1 MSAEETKGSSGPG
14 GPVQPGQPV
23 QPVQRDRQHDVPRGL
38 GGAAMTPGM
47 PAGTGAAEGGTGVGP
62 GSGPGGPTLEK
73 SGTGAVT
80 LEKTARAAT
89 PVPGDAPEPAAAT
102 SAPSAV
108 AATVWDTP
116 LTARAEPN
124 APIVP
129 DAGAVAP
136 GAMPSAVPPAMPP
149 VTPPVMPAGMPSA
162 GPLPAA
168 APPPQPVP
176 EPARAPEPAAAPG
189 AYDVPAIYD
198 AQAAYGAGAPHATVA
213 PHAATAPH
221 TTAPPAPMPPLPTTP
236 PPSTAA
242 APSTAPP
249 PSAPVH
255 TPAPVRRSQSTRLLR
270 SQPTPVSVPLLPPE
284 LDALR
289 SKPRH
294 GESVAQRAGRAVR
307 RAIASSP
314 AAETAAVTQTAH
326 AIQQPVATGRQISVT
341 SIRGGAGKS
350 TVAALLAL
358 TYAHYRADP
367 VLAIEADP
375 ALGTLPHRLGAR
387 EVRWSGTDLAQIV
400 DPSMLITDLT
410 GYLIPFPGGGWLLP
424 GSQGAIGTRLDV
436 DTYRVVMT
444 SLRRYFATTVVDCET
459 LPAEVARTA
468 LVTTQAR
475 VLVSPA
481 TPEGVAA
488 TRSVLDWAGG
498 LHPGVLPTT
507 VVVLS
512 HVSPDSGLDL
522 RKATEH
528 LGVGGAT
535 VLPLPYDR
543 HLAAGGAIR
552 TELLGERTLQAAAR
566 IAAEAMNRA
575 VSRGPG
581 RQRTGGSAPAAPDGA
596 PSGPVHA
603 GPAYPGPA
611 YPGPAH
617 AGPAHDGPVHPGPVH
632 HGPVHSGPAHPH
644 AGPPSR

>member
-1 MSAEETKGSSGPG
+1 MPASGP
-14 GPVQPGQPV
+14 
-23 QPVQRDRQHDVPRGL
+23 
-38 GGAAMTPGM
+38 M
-47 PAGTGAAEGGTGVGP
+47 
-62 GSGPGGPTLEK
+62 
-73 SGTGAVT
+73 
-80 LEKTARAAT
+80 
-89 PVPGDAPEPAAAT
+89 
-102 SAPSAV
+102 
-108 AATVWDTP
+108 
-116 LTARAEPN
+116 
-124 APIVP
+124 
-129 DAGAVAP
+129 
-136 GAMPSAVPPAMPP
+136 
-149 VTPPVMPAGMPSA
+149 
-162 GPLPAA
+162 PAA
-168 APPPQPVP
+168 APTPQPVP
-176 EPARAPEPAAAPG
+176 EPAPTPTSHATQTTHATPPTHIASAPYAP
-189 AYDVPAIYD
+189 
-198 AQAAYGAGAPHATVA
+198 QTPHAT
-213 PHAATAPH
+213 PS
-221 TTAPPAPMPPLPTTP
+221 
-236 PPSTAA
+236 PSTAA
-242 APSTAPP
+242 V

-255 TPAPVRRSQSTRLLR
+255 TPTPVRRSG
-270 SQPTPVSVPLLPPE
+270 PTPVSVPLMPPE

-314 AAETAAVTQTAH
+314 AAETASVTQTAY
-326 AIQQPVATGRQISVT
+326 AIQQPVTTGRQISVS

-424 GSQGAIGTRLDV
+424 GSQGAIGTRLDI

-488 TRSVLDWAGG
+488 TRSVLDWVGG
-498 LHPGVLPTT
+498 LHPGMLPTT

-512 HVSPDSGLDL
+512 HVSPDSGLEL

-528 LGVGGAT
+528 LGIGGAT

-581 RQRTGGSAPAAPDGA
+581 RQRTAGTTPETPGAGRPAPDAHPSAPGHATPYAAPSASGPGHPASGPGHPMSGPGSPTPYGGYSAAAHPHDGA
-596 PSGPVHA
+596 P
-603 GPAYPGPA
+603 
-611 YPGPAH
+611 
-617 AGPAHDGPVHPGPVH
+617 
-632 HGPVHSGPAHPH
+632 
-644 AGPPSR
+644 R

>member
-1 MSAEETKGSSGPG
+1 
-14 GPVQPGQPV
+14 
-23 QPVQRDRQHDVPRGL
+23 
-38 GGAAMTPGM
+38 M
-47 PAGTGAAEGGTGVGP
+47 P
-62 GSGPGGPTLEK
+62 
-73 SGTGAVT
+73 
-80 LEKTARAAT
+80 
-89 PVPGDAPEPAAAT
+89 
-102 SAPSAV
+102 
-108 AATVWDTP
+108 
-116 LTARAEPN
+116 
-124 APIVP
+124 
-129 DAGAVAP
+129 
-136 GAMPSAVPPAMPP
+136 
-149 VTPPVMPAGMPSA
+149 
-162 GPLPAA
+162 
-168 APPPQPVP
+168 
-176 EPARAPEPAAAPG
+176 
-189 AYDVPAIYD
+189 
-198 AQAAYGAGAPHATVA
+198 APHATQTTQATHIAPA
-213 PHAATAPH
+213 PHAPQAPH
-221 TTAPPAPMPPLPTTP
+221 PTP

-242 APSTAPP
+242 V

-255 TPAPVRRSQSTRLLR
+255 TPTPVRRSG
-270 SQPTPVSVPLLPPE
+270 PTPVSVPLMPPE

-314 AAETAAVTQTAH
+314 AAETASVTQTAY
-326 AIQQPVATGRQISVT
+326 AIQQPVTTGRQIAVS

-367 VLAIEADP
+367 VLAVEADP

-424 GSQGAIGTRLDV
+424 GSQGAIGTRLDI

-488 TRSVLDWAGG
+488 TRSVLDWVGG
-498 LHPGVLPTT
+498 LHPGMLPTT

-512 HVSPDSGLDL
+512 HVSPDSGLEL

-528 LGVGGAT
+528 LGIGGAT

-581 RQRTGGSAPAAPDGA
+581 RQRTGRTAPETPGGAGRPAPDVHRSAPGHATPYAAPSA
-596 PSGPVHA
+596 SGPGHPMS
-603 GPAYPGPA
+603 GPGTSTPYGGYAA
-611 YPGPAH
+611 
-617 AGPAHDGPVHPGPVH
+617 
-632 HGPVHSGPAHPH
+632 PAHPH
-644 AGPPSR
+644 DGAPR

>member
-1 MSAEETKGSSGPG
+1 
-14 GPVQPGQPV
+14 
-23 QPVQRDRQHDVPRGL
+23 
-38 GGAAMTPGM
+38 M
-47 PAGTGAAEGGTGVGP
+47 PAS
-62 GSGPGGPTLEK
+62 GS
-73 SGTGAVT
+73 
-80 LEKTARAAT
+80 
-89 PVPGDAPEPAAAT
+89 
-102 SAPSAV
+102 
-108 AATVWDTP
+108 
-116 LTARAEPN
+116 
-124 APIVP
+124 
-129 DAGAVAP
+129 
-136 GAMPSAVPPAMPP
+136 
-149 VTPPVMPAGMPSA
+149 MPAS
-162 GPLPAA
+162 GPLPAVGPLPASGPMPPA
-168 APPPQPVP
+168 APTPQPVP
-176 EPARAPEPAAAPG
+176 EPAPTPASDATPAAQVAP
-189 AYDVPAIYD
+189 ASHAP
-198 AQAAYGAGAPHATVA
+198 QAAPH
-213 PHAATAPH
+213 P
-221 TTAPPAPMPPLPTTP
+221 TP

-242 APSTAPP
+242 VS
-249 PSAPVH
+249 SAPVH
-255 TPAPVRRSQSTRLLR
+255 TPTPVRRSGPTSVHR
-270 SQPTPVSVPLLPPE
+270 SGPTPVSVPLMPPE

-314 AAETAAVTQTAH
+314 AAETASVTQTAY
-326 AIQQPVATGRQISVT
+326 AIQQPVTTGRQIAVS

-424 GSQGAIGTRLDV
+424 GSQGAIGTRLDL

-488 TRSVLDWAGG
+488 TRSVLDWVGG
-498 LHPGVLPTT
+498 LHPGMLPTT

-512 HVSPDSGLDL
+512 HVSPDSGLEL

-528 LGVGGAT
+528 LGIGGAT

-581 RQRTGGSAPAAPDGA
+581 RQRTGRTAPETPGGAGRPAPDAHPHDGA
-596 PSGPVHA
+596 P
-603 GPAYPGPA
+603 
-611 YPGPAH
+611 
-617 AGPAHDGPVHPGPVH
+617 
-632 HGPVHSGPAHPH
+632 
-644 AGPPSR
+644 R

>member
-1 MSAEETKGSSGPG
+1 
-14 GPVQPGQPV
+14 
-23 QPVQRDRQHDVPRGL
+23 
-38 GGAAMTPGM
+38 MTPGT
-47 PAGTGAAEGGTGVGP
+47 PAESGGGTGEGRIAP
-62 GSGPGGPTLEK
+62 RPTN
-73 SGTGAVT
+73 
-80 LEKTARAAT
+80 T
-89 PVPGDAPEPAAAT
+89 PEEAM
-102 SAPSAV
+102 SAPLPAPRSAGEGATEDV
-108 AATVWDTP
+108 TGGVTEGATVWDTP
-116 LTARAEPN
+116 VTPTAQPTGTGPAAGPAAAPGGPAPMPAHAAAPGPGGVGYPPAPSAPPLT
-124 APIVP
+124 P
-129 DAGAVAP
+129 DAAAFRGAAVFRDGAPAGQTAP
-136 GAMPSAVPPAMPP
+136 GPVPASGPMPAAGPAPASGPMPSAGPGPGV
-149 VTPPVMPAGMPSA
+149 

-168 APPPQPVP
+168 APMPQPVQ
-176 EPARAPEPAAAPG
+176 EPAPAPAS
-189 AYDVPAIYD
+189 D
-198 AQAAYGAGAPHATVA
+198 AQTPAPAGTVA
-213 PHAATAPH
+213 PLQRT
-221 TTAPPAPMPPLPTTP
+221 
-236 PPSTAA
+236 
-242 APSTAPP
+242 
-249 PSAPVH
+249 APVH
-255 TPAPVRRSQSTRLLR
+255 TPTPMRRSS
-270 SQPTPVSVPLLPPE
+270 PTPVSVPLMPPE
-284 LDALR
+284 MDALR
-289 SKPRH
+289 SRPRH

-314 AAETAAVTQTAH
+314 AAETAAVTETAY
-326 AIQQPVATGRQISVT
+326 AIQQPVTTGRQISVT

-424 GSQGAIGTRLDV
+424 GSQGAIGTRLDI

-488 TRSVLDWAGG
+488 TRSVLDWVGG
-498 LHPGVLPTT
+498 LHPGMLPTT

-512 HVSPDSGLDL
+512 HVSPDSGLDV

-528 LGVGGAT
+528 LGIGGAT

-581 RQRTGGSAPAAPDGA
+581 RQRTGPGAPTAPGSTGRPAPDTHPSTAAPAAPHTDPSAPGPGHPTSYGA
-596 PSGPVHA
+596 PSGYGAPGAYGAPVAPGHPTPYGGHPTA
-603 GPAYPGPA
+603 PADP
-611 YPGPAH
+611 
-617 AGPAHDGPVHPGPVH
+617 
-632 HGPVHSGPAHPH
+632 HG
-644 AGPPSR
+644 GPPR

>member
-1 MSAEETKGSSGPG
+1 M
-14 GPVQPGQPV
+14 
-23 QPVQRDRQHDVPRGL
+23 
-38 GGAAMTPGM
+38 
-47 PAGTGAAEGGTGVGP
+47 
-62 GSGPGGPTLEK
+62 
-73 SGTGAVT
+73 
-80 LEKTARAAT
+80 
-89 PVPGDAPEPAAAT
+89 
-102 SAPSAV
+102 
-108 AATVWDTP
+108 
-116 LTARAEPN
+116 
-124 APIVP
+124 
-129 DAGAVAP
+129 
-136 GAMPSAVPPAMPP
+136 
-149 VTPPVMPAGMPSA
+149 
-162 GPLPAA
+162 
-168 APPPQPVP
+168 
-176 EPARAPEPAAAPG
+176 
-189 AYDVPAIYD
+189 
-198 AQAAYGAGAPHATVA
+198 
-213 PHAATAPH
+213 
-221 TTAPPAPMPPLPTTP
+221 
-236 PPSTAA
+236 
-242 APSTAPP
+242 
-249 PSAPVH
+249 
-255 TPAPVRRSQSTRLLR
+255 
-270 SQPTPVSVPLLPPE
+270 PLLPPE
-284 LDALR
+284 LDAVR

-314 AAETAAVTQTAH
+314 AAETAAVTETAY

-424 GSQGAIGTRLDV
+424 GSQGAIGTRLDI

-498 LHPGVLPTT
+498 LHPGMLPTT

-522 RKATEH
+522 RRATEH

-581 RQRTGGSAPAAPDGA
+581 RQRTDRSSPAAPDGGHSGPAHPGPA
-596 PSGPVHA
+596 PSGPAH
-603 GPAYPGPA
+603 PGPA
-611 YPGPAH
+611 P
-617 AGPAHDGPVHPGPVH
+617 
-632 HGPVHSGPAHPH
+632 SGPAHPH
-644 AGPPSR
+644 AGPPPR